1 MTYEFISSERYTD
14 TSTKLTFMLNGRQ
27 TIVVRPDKPA
37 NGNPTVWRTEF
48 FGAFDAVDRAM
59 LERGW
64 FIVYHRV
71 SDMYGCPESLVM
83 MREFYDFMEQTFNL
97 SKKPVLFGFSR
108 GALYAVNYAAKYQ
121 DSVGAMYLDAPCLTN
136 HYWPGSDKYDG
147 TAEQMLLF
155 KWLGITKAEVA
166 TYPGYPKDR
175 AHLVKDIPI
184 IIVQGDA
191 DVECVWEEHGKYFV
205 DKLEAAG
212 GKAEII
218 FKPGCGHHPHSLDDP
233 TPVVEFIEKNYEA

>member
-1 MTYEFISSERYTD
+1 
-14 TSTKLTFMLNGRQ
+14 
-27 TIVVRPDKPA
+27 
-37 NGNPTVWRTEF
+37 
-48 FGAFDAVDRAM
+48 
-59 LERGW
+59 
-64 FIVYHRV
+64 
-71 SDMYGCPESLVM
+71 MYGCPESLVM

-121 DSVGAMYLDAPCLTN
+121 DAVGALYLDAPCLTN

-147 TAEQMLLF
+147 TAEHMLLF

-166 TYPGYPKDR
+166 TYDGYPKER

-184 IIVQGDA
+184 VIVQGDK
-191 DVECVWEEHGKYFV
+191 DVECVWEEHGKIFV

-218 FKPGCGHHPHSLDDP
+218 FKPGCGHHPHSLENP
-233 TPVVEFIEKNYEA
+233 TLVVEFIENNYKA

>member
-1 MTYEFISSERYTD
+1 
-14 TSTKLTFMLNGRQ
+14 
-27 TIVVRPDKPA
+27 
-37 NGNPTVWRTEF
+37 
-48 FGAFDAVDRAM
+48 M

-64 FIVYHRV
+64 FIVYHKV

-121 DSVGAMYLDAPCLTN
+121 DAVGALYLDAPCLTN

-147 TAEQMLLF
+147 TAEHMLLF

-166 TYPGYPKDR
+166 TYDGYPKER

-184 IIVQGDA
+184 VIVQGDK
-191 DVECVWEEHGKYFV
+191 DVECVWEEHGKIFV

-218 FKPGCGHHPHSLDDP
+218 FKPGCGHHPHSLENP
-233 TPVVEFIEKNYEA
+233 TLVVEFIENNYKA